1 MRFDI
6 AIVHHSSYH
15 SSMNTK
21 LNTWH
26 KNRTKAEENAL
37 QNQINKGE
45 TTCSA
50 PHSKAFKRPAHQPS
64 IKSQQQNQ
72 RAAAPRQ
79 AEQANNAKQDG
90 V

>member
-1 MRFDI
+1 LT
-6 AIVHHSSYH
+6 SKS
-15 SSMNTK
+15 
-21 LNTWH
+21 H
-26 KNRTKAEENAL
+26 KSRGKTL

-50 PHSKAFKRPAHQPS
+50 PHSKAFKRPAHQPRMKNHKQS
-64 IKSQQQNQ
+64 Q

-90 V
+90 VQRSEQLKQSKSTAS